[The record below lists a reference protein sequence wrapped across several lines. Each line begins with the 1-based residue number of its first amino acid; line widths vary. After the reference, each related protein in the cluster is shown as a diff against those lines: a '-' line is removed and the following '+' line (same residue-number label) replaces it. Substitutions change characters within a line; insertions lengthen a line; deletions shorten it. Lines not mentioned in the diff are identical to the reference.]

1 MNDQELDI
9 LFAQSAQQQKAVDAI
24 SASVMKTV
32 RRDLRLKIM
41 QKWAKIIGLSFGL
54 PLLFVLLVYGLM
66 TYLPDHSM
74 PVYITTLALPIL
86 TLVLFFGKGLR
97 DFSLS
102 EL

>member
-1 MNDQELDI
+1 MTDQELDS

-24 SASVMKTV
+24 NASVMKTV
-32 RRDLRLKIM
+32 RRDLRL
-41 QKWAKIIGLSFGL
+41 QLVRKWAKIIGMSFGL
-54 PLLFVLLVYGLM
+54 PLMIVFLVYALM

-74 PVYITTLALPIL
+74 PIYITTLALPII
-86 TLVLFFGKGLR
+86 TLVLFFGKGLC

>member
-1 MNDQELDI
+1 MTDQELDS

-24 SASVMKTV
+24 NASVMKTV

-54 PLLFVLLVYGLM
+54 PLLFVLLVYVLM

-74 PVYITTLALPIL
+74 PVYITTLALPII

-102 EL
+102 DV